1 MNNEANSARFTTFA
15 RRALAWWLV
24 CAAAPI
30 QAAQVAEVAPAD
42 LPAALRGD
50 GVIVVQFT
58 SSDPKCGYC
67 RGQDNVFDAFAANQ
81 TSKAKFARVQW
92 TPWRPFPTLAMSEPL
107 YGVPN
112 CYLFKSGR
120 VVGEYIGRLTDPAKL
135 SKLIADA
142 LEGKVEPRFD
152 PAASKPPAVDNGPV
166 ARAAVAPLSDADRQ
180 ALARLARR
188 DLAREAIQRCAAANP
203 AEAEA
208 YRSALA
214 GWQSRHQA
222 ELNQATLLMVTR
234 SSPADATEMATIT
247 ETQARRLQ
255 NEAPMS
261 SPTPRGCGGLT
272 SALSD

>member
-1 MNNEANSARFTTFA
+1 M
-15 RRALAWWLV
+15 
-24 CAAAPI
+24 
-30 QAAQVAEVAPAD
+30 
-42 LPAALRGD
+42 
-50 GVIVVQFT
+50 IVVQFT
-58 SSDPKCGYC
+58 SFDPKCGYC

-81 TSKAKFARVQW
+81 TSKAGFARVQW
-92 TPWRPFPTLAMSEPL
+92 APWRPFPTLAMSESL
-107 YGVPN
+107 YGVPT
-112 CYLFKSGR
+112 CYLFTSGR
-120 VVGEYIGRLTDPAKL
+120 VVGEYIGRLTDLAKL
-135 SKLIADA
+135 SKLNADA
-142 LEGKVEPRFD
+142 LEAKVEPRLD
-152 PAASKPPAVDNGPV
+152 PAASQPPAVDKGPV
-166 ARAAVAPLSDADRQ
+166 ARAAVAPLCDADRQ
-180 ALARLARR
+180 ARVRLARR
-188 DLAREAIQRCAAANP
+188 DLARETIQRCAAANP

-234 SSPADATEMATIT
+234 SSPADAADATDATEIATIT